1 MMVRTHVIELV
12 DDMPVYKEITVTPK
26 KVKELIYALHK
37 LTMHEQARLDRL
49 DVDDGTGGCIEF
61 QHAKELLTELGIW
74 TWTWDTND
82 DR

>member
-12 DDMPVYKEITVTPK
+12 DDMPVYKEINVTPK

-37 LTMHEQARLDRL
+37 LTIHEQAQLDRL
-49 DVDDGTGGCIEF
+49 DDGTGGCIEF

-74 TWTWDTND
+74 TWGTSGE
-82 DR
+82 R